1 MRRHSY
7 ILLAVLLALSS
18 CTTTKQLALLEQ
30 QQTQLSQQLD
40 SMNQQLGAMQQ
51 QLNQLSRLMGELT
64 GAQTA
69 TTGQTTRTTTEKRDW
84 NTCTMRNAKAKVTLG
99 GKTYSSACST
109 QAIWD
114 SLVVISI
121 TPVFGIEVFR
131 IEATPHDVTV
141 INKNDK
147 EYYRATYAEIN
158 AVVRPFLT
166 YADLRS
172 VASGK
177 TPASAKNGV
186 LTYTAKQGSA
196 SLEMTYTTPTLN
208 KPLTIQRAD
217 LKRYTKKDIRNL
229 LK

>member
-1 MRRHSY
+1 MRRHQY
-7 ILLAVLLALSS
+7 ILLAVLIALSS
-18 CTTTKQLALLEQ
+18 CSTTKQLALMEQ
-30 QQTQLSQQLD
+30 QQTQMSQRLD
-40 SMNQQLGAMQQ
+40 SMNQQLGTMQK
-51 QLNQLSRLMGELT
+51 QLNQLSSMMSQIT
-64 GAQTA
+64 GAQVA
-69 TTGQTTRTTTEKRDW
+69 MSEPTTTTPTEKRDW
-84 NTCTMRNAKAKVTLG
+84 TTCTMRGAKAKVTLG
-99 GKTYSSACST
+99 GKSYTSACST
-109 QAIWD
+109 QAVWD

-141 INKNDK
+141 INRNDK

-158 AVVRPFLT
+158 AVVRPFVT

-177 TPASAKNGV
+177 TPATAKNGV

-208 KPLTIQRAD
+208 KALTIQRAD

>member
-1 MRRHSY
+1 MRKHNY
-7 ILLAVLLALSS
+7 ILLAALLALSS
-18 CTTTKQLALLEQ
+18 CTTTKQLALMEQ
-30 QQTQLSQQLD
+30 QQTQMSQQLD
-40 SMNQQLGAMQQ
+40 SMQQQMGTMQQ
-51 QLNQLSRLMGELT
+51 QLNALGNMMSELT
-64 GAQTA
+64 GAQAVLAEPVTPA
-69 TTGQTTRTTTEKRDW
+69 PAEKRDW
-84 NTCTMRNAKAKVTLG
+84 NTCTMRGAKAKVSMG
-99 GKTYSSACST
+99 GKTFTSTCST
-109 QAIWD
+109 QAVWD

-141 INKNDK
+141 INRNDK

-158 AVVRPFLT
+158 AVVRPFVT

-172 VASGK
+172 LASGK